1 MTYHYTILQLG
12 EQSEK
17 LFANLPHL
25 NSQDNGFDL
34 NDYHTVYNG
43 SITADNQ
50 TEALEQLYTIFNINH
65 PNDFKGHSLSVSD
78 VVKLNDTLFYCN
90 RIGWKKL
97 D

>member
-1 MTYHYTILQLG
+1 MTYHYTILQLD

-17 LFANLPHL
+17 LFATSN
-25 NSQDNGFDL
+25 NGFDL

-65 PNDFKGHSLSVSD
+65 PIDFKGHSLSVSD